1 MPSYMDLALKAAAA
15 TMDRDERDALR
26 AALVE
31 AVEAMTWAR
40 EVVRNLGLDSTK
52 LDAAIAK
59 AEKVMGTHDR

>member
-1 MPSYMDLALKAAAA
+1 
-15 TMDRDERDALR
+15 MDRDERDALR